1 MKNTKKAAAFLLA
14 AAMTLSLAACGQ
26 SGSASSAA
34 PSSAAPASS
43 EAASSAAVSSEAAS
57 SAAASSAASTVS
69 TIKSGTLTMST
80 NAEFEPFEFKDG
92 TKIVGI
98 DVDIANKVAQKLG
111 DQLKINDVAFD
122 SLIMELQTGKCDFVA
137 AGMTVTEDKKK
148 NVDFSDT
155 YFDATQSII
164 VKKDSPIKSRTDLNG
179 KKVGVQ
185 QGTTGD
191 SFCTNEDGKND
202 IKVGTVKRFN
212 KGADAIQDLING
224 RIDAVVIDDFPA
236 SKFVSKNPDKLVKLS
251 DALTVE
257 HYAIAV
263 KKGDTAKLDVING
276 VLKDMKSSG
285 ELTKIINNYKSSLE
299 GD

>member
-14 AAMTLSLAACGQ
+14 AAMTLTLVACGQ

-43 EAASSAAVSSEAAS
+43 EAASSAAASSE
-57 SAAASSAASTVS
+57 AASSAASTVS

-98 DVDIANKVAQKLG
+98 DVDIANKIAQKLG
-111 DQLKINDVAFD
+111 DQLKINDVDFD

-164 VKKDSPIKSRTDLNG
+164 VKKDSPIKSRKDLNG

-191 SFCTNEDGKND
+191 SFCTNEDKKSD
-202 IKVGTVKRFN
+202 IQVGTVKRFN

-236 SKFVSKNPDKLVKLS
+236 AKFVSKNSDKLVKLS

-285 ELTKIINNYKSSLE
+285 ELDKIINNYKSSLE